1 MVKMCDVLD
10 YHMEDGEKHFNLTST
25 LYYFLTKALLIFEK
39 KYLIISVF
47 SIYQICLF
55 YKENIKKNG

>member
-1 MVKMCDVLD
+1 MCDVLD

-39 KYLIISVF
+39 KIPHYICILNISNMF
-47 SIYQICLF
+47 ILQRKYQE
-55 YKENIKKNG
+55 KWVN